1 MLKRKPNEAGIL
13 TQILVYIVLII
24 GVVISFFPFYLMF
37 VSSTHT
43 SGEILSL
50 PPKLNI
56 GSNLINN
63 FKKLNDDIGILRV
76 FFNSLFIAVVY
87 TILTV
92 LLSSMAGYAFAKFNF
107 KGKKIFFAI
116 VLATIMIPNQVLLVP
131 LFDMMNKFGWINTY
145 KAVLIPTLAN
155 AFGIF
160 LMRQNM
166 LSFPDSVI
174 EAARIDGYGEFS
186 IFFKIVLPTMRP
198 ALGALAIY
206 MFMNQWNNFMWPLIV
221 LRTKN
226 MYTLPI
232 ALSTLNGMS
241 RIDYG
246 EIMLGTTIATL
257 PIMIVFLIFQK
268 QFIKGVLG
276 GAVKG

>member
-1 MLKRKPNEAGIL
+1 MKKKPNESGL
-13 TQILVYIVLII
+13 GTRILVYTILII
-24 GVVISFFPFYLMF
+24 GVLISFFPFYLMF
-37 VSSTHT
+37 TSSTHT

-50 PPKLNI
+50 PPKL
-56 GSNLINN
+56 GFGKNLINN
-63 FKKLNDDIGILRV
+63 FNKLNADVGIGRV
-76 FFNSLFIAVVY
+76 FLNSLFIAVIY

-92 LLSSMAGYAFAKFNF
+92 LLSSMAGYAFAKYNF
-107 KGKKIFFAI
+107 KGKKLFFGL
-116 VLATIMIPNQVLLVP
+116 VLATIMIPNQVLLIP
-131 LFDMMNKFGWINTY
+131 LFDMMNKLGWINSY
-145 KAVLIPTLAN
+145 LAVLVPTLAN

-166 LSFPDSVI
+166 ISFPDSII
-174 EAARIDGYGEFS
+174 EAARIDGYGEFA

-221 LRTKN
+221 LRTKT

-257 PIMIVFLIFQK
+257 PIMVVFLIFQK